1 MCSFNH
7 NPKDCPM
14 YECGTYT
21 DDCIR
26 CKWLKKQKRI
36 AKISQIGLAIAVIA
50 YIVLTIN
57 LWG

>member
-1 MCSFNH
+1 
-7 NPKDCPM
+7 M

-21 DDCIR
+21 DDCTR